1 MLFLI
6 NSRGY
11 FKAVCAKLPRH
22 SLHTG
27 YILSIEPSSDLPQLF
42 PWCNTICHR
51 FTPSTVRQMVAV
63 KCSQTSGGISSPGYK
78 LNNSE
83 PCLPFLGHKNTH
95 IHTKT
100 SSIFSPLCSGPEG
113 DGAASGTVPAC
124 WVAKHSVGKGGSRK
138 LWCVSCIVFI
148 ETFTRKPISLRLQR
162 KQLQFHLK
170 RYQCRQSD

>member
-95 IHTKT
+95 THQDVLHFQPIM
-100 SSIFSPLCSGPEG
+100 FRPRGRWC
-113 DGAASGTVPAC
+113 
-124 WVAKHSVGKGGSRK
+124 SVGHGASVLSGKAFSGQRQVEEVVMCF
-138 LWCVSCIVFI
+138 LHCVHWDFYEKTDQLKAAAKTITVSL
-148 ETFTRKPISLRLQR
+148 ETISV
-162 KQLQFHLK
+162 
-170 RYQCRQSD
+170 